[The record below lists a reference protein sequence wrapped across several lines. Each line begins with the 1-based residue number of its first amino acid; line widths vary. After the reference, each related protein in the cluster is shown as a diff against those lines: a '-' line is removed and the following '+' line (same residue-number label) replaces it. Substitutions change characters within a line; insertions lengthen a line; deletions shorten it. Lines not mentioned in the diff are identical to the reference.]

1 MKNVKKIIWIII
13 TLVVAFVYAHVDK
26 NYYIYDRYQDSSEY
40 IATGILKEGEKIRQE
55 FVSQAEYIDGMN
67 LKMSAYGDVSNVT
80 VNYKLIDAESK
91 KILIEG
97 NLKAEDIEN
106 NKFSHVKF
114 EHRIEKTKNK
124 LYLLELKEEG
134 SDDTNGVG
142 FNVGGYRKT
151 ASETSLEIKGND
163 TEGSLVFRIF
173 KHGFDIETFVMFL
186 AFVLYIVVFMKALYK
201 LFK

>member
-40 IATGILKEGEKIRQE
+40 IATGILKEGEKLSQE
-55 FVSQAEYIDGMN
+55 FRSQAEYIDGMN
-67 LKMSAYGDVSNVT
+67 LKMSVYGDVSKVT
-80 VNYKLIDAESK
+80 VNYKLIDAESE

-106 NKFSHVKF
+106 NKFSRVKF
-114 EHRIEKTKNK
+114 SHRVEKTKNK

-142 FNVGGYRKT
+142 FSVGGYRKA
-151 ASETSLEIKGND
+151 ASETALEVKGNN
-163 TEGSLVFRIF
+163 TEGSLIFRIF